1 MSLQISKKFGFV
13 NCIVPLDINGAATA
27 GDEVNTKLYDHV
39 TFVLSVGNIGANAT
53 LIVEECTSAAG
64 AGNTA
69 RAFNYRKS
77 GASGGATADT
87 YSALTA
93 ATAAGITLAAA
104 SDDNKVVIIE
114 VDAAEL
120 TSGSPFVRVY
130 LTPGAAATLV
140 SCIGICSGPRNETE
154 IMPSAIS

>member
-1 MSLQISKKFGFV
+1 MSLQLSKYFQFV
-13 NCIVPLDINGAATA
+13 PCIAPQDINGAATA
-27 GDEVNTKLYDHV
+27 GNEVNTKLYDHI
-39 TFVLSVGNIGANAT
+39 TFVLSIGNLGGDAT

-69 RAFNYRKS
+69 KTFNYRKS
-77 GASGGATADT
+77 GASNDT
-87 YSALTA
+87 YSALAA
-93 ATAAGITLAAA
+93 ATAAGITLAGA

-120 TSGSPFVRVY
+120 TSGYPFVRVY
-130 LTPGAAATLV
+130 LTPAAAATLV
-140 SCIGICSGPRNETE
+140 SCIAVCGGGRNLTE